1 MTYQTKGK
9 CTCCEQEG
17 TLNMISDDV
26 WLCQECTDAMCTR
39 CDVCEEYWL
48 SGGIEFTVLPDGRH
62 VCQYCMEDLD
72 DL

>member
-48 SGGIEFTVLPDGRH
+48 SGGVEFTDLPDGRH
-62 VCQYCMEDLD
+62 VCQYCMEDFH